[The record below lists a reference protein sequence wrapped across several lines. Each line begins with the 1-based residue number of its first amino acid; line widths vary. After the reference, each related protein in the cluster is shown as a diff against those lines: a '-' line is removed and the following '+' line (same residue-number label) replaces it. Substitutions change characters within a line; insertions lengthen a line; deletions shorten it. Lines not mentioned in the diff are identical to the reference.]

1 MRQAWQQG
9 LSIGMVA
16 FFMAVPVWAQGN
28 IVDTA
33 HVEQALTRGAIV
45 WDAREAADYAE
56 GHIPGA
62 VNFGW
67 VGKCS
72 GTRTARTCRRCRR
85 RRRSL
90 ARQALTP

>member
-1 MRQAWQQG
+1 
-9 LSIGMVA
+9 
-16 FFMAVPVWAQGN
+16 MAAGAEHWNGGVFHGVPVWAQGN

-33 HVEQALTRGAIV
+33 HVEQAPTRGAIV

-67 VGKCS
+67 VASVPGPEPR
-72 GTRTARTCRRCRR
+72 GPAGGAGGGEDLWRGRR
-85 RRRSL
+85 
-90 ARQALTP
+90 